1 MYRSRTFKRYNK
13 MNRERL
19 SIYEECKIIVALE
32 RKVLSLKH
40 DIQHAGSNALVN
52 MWETEVKELTQII
65 NKLK

>member
-1 MYRSRTFKRYNK
+1 MK
-13 MNRERL
+13 RERL

-40 DIQHAGSNALVN
+40 DIQHAGSNAVVN

>member
-1 MYRSRTFKRYNK
+1 

-32 RKVLSLKH
+32 IKVLILKH
-40 DIQHAGSNALVN
+40 DIRHAVSNAWVN

>member
-1 MYRSRTFKRYNK
+1 

-32 RKVLSLKH
+32 RKVSELNH
-40 DIQHAGSNALVN
+40 DIQHEGRTIFRAGSNALVN
-52 MWETEVKELTQII
+52 IWETEVKELTQII

>member
-1 MYRSRTFKRYNK
+1 

-40 DIQHAGSNALVN
+40 DIQHAGNNAVVN

>member
-1 MYRSRTFKRYNK
+1 

-19 SIYEECKIIVALE
+19 TAYEECLIIVALE

-52 MWETEVKELTQII
+52 MWEAEVKELTQII